1 MKIRTKN
8 ELKDILDKDFGW
20 RIKEL
25 SYLLLIVKHDTG
37 KALGVSLRSSI
48 LLLYAHWEG
57 FIKNAAM
64 AYLNFVKNQNLTYE
78 ELVNCFVAVSL
89 KQKIKEF
96 EATNKS
102 TIHTQFITYLKNS
115 ANVIASLNESVI
127 STASNL
133 NSSILKEILTTIGI
147 DFSPFELKSNLI
159 DEQLL
164 NYRNTIAHGEFLT
177 VDKKEYNQLHLEVFA
192 MMKSIK
198 NDIENAAA
206 MTLYRA

>member
-1 MKIRTKN
+1 MRIRTKN
-8 ELKDILDKDFGW
+8 ELKDVLDKDFGW

-25 SYLLLIVKHDTG
+25 SYILFIVKSDTG

-57 FIKNAAM
+57 FIKNAAT

-78 ELVNCFVAVSL
+78 ELINCFVAISL

-96 EATNKS
+96 ETTNKL
-102 TIHTQFITYLKNS
+102 TIHAQFIAYIKSS
-115 ANVIASLNESVI
+115 AKIIAPLNENVI
-127 STASNL
+127 STTSNL
-133 NSSILKEILTTIGI
+133 NSSILKEILTTIGL

-164 NYRNTIAHGEFLT
+164 NYRNTIAHGEFLRI
-177 VDKKEYNQLHLEVFA
+177 DKKEYAHLHSEVF
-192 MMKSIK
+192 MMMNSIK
-198 NDIENAAA
+198 NEIENAAA
-206 MTLYRA
+206 MTLYKA